1 VLALPTGTGGAVG
14 LALDTTGLTGD
25 DLAAGGDVGSVT
37 FAPGLAQNLSRLVS
51 ELTNSTTGS
60 LTTAQQTYRSQ
71 VKTLQDSIDEWDT
84 RLADY
89 RASLTTQFTA
99 METAL
104 AALKSQTAAIAGL
117 STSMLGSNSS
127 SS

>member
-1 VLALPTGTGGAVG
+1 MK
-14 LALDTTGLTGD
+14 
-25 DLAAGGDVGSVT
+25 S
-37 FAPGLAQNLSRLVS
+37 
-51 ELTNSTTGS
+51 
-60 LTTAQQTYRSQ
+60 
-71 VKTLQDSIDEWDT
+71 LQDDIDAWDT

-104 AALKSQTAAIAGL
+104 ATLKSQTSALSGL
-117 STSMLGSNSS
+117 STSMLGNSS